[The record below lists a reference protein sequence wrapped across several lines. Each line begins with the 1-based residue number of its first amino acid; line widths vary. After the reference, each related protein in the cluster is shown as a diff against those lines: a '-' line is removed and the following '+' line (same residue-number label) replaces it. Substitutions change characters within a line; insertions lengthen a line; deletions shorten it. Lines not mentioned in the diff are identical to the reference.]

1 MAERR
6 FDPDVPVK
14 IRKDSVVII
23 HKPSETDL
31 CKRQNFYLF
40 LHFEVTFC
48 LFGLLYITEGVCPRT
63 GIGLDL
69 CFGGENKYFM
79 EV

>member
-6 FDPDVPVK
+6 FDPDGPIK
-14 IRKDSVVII
+14 IRKDNIVII

-31 CKRQNFYLF
+31 CIRENFYPF

-48 LFGLLYITEGVCPRT
+48 LFGLLYIIEGFVP
-63 GIGLDL
+63 GQA
-69 CFGGENKYFM
+69 
-79 EV
+79 